1 MKYLPRYFKI
11 YFVFQ
16 TYCEANN
23 IARHNRYFHSH
34 CPVMSHHNL
43 MYSLHTNTHNE
54 YQCINVAYFF
64 LVFCVVLLC
73 VFMFWVMHCDVR
85 YDFRIKTMFI
95 DSSSLPPIICRRVH
109 VLFTLFVLFAY
120 SGVQHILCCAFVLF
134 VFVLPNVAS
143 FSGLSI
149 FDCPSVFSYVYCS
162 WTINWQLFTLQ
173 TFATLEYILCS
184 GSTSMA
190 VSRKKNRTLSTTS
203 NDPTNWGATKDINKI
218 VYK

>member
-1 MKYLPRYFKI
+1 
-11 YFVFQ
+11 
-16 TYCEANN
+16 
-23 IARHNRYFHSH
+23 
-34 CPVMSHHNL
+34 MSPHNL

-54 YQCINVAYFF
+54 YQCLNVAYFF
-64 LVFCVVLLC
+64 FSFLCCPIMCLYVLSYALWCPLQFPYKNDVQLTVRLC
-73 VFMFWVMHCDVR
+73 LQ
-85 YDFRIKTMFI
+85 
-95 DSSSLPPIICRRVH
+95 S
-109 VLFTLFVLFAY
+109 FVGGLMSYLHYLCLFAY

-173 TFATLEYILCS
+173 TFATLEYNLCS

-190 VSRKKNRTLSTTS
+190 ISRKKNRTLSTTS

-218 VYK
+218 VYKYILT